1 MWVPGEAPVLRDAK
15 DLVGRALLQMKHECD
30 A

>member
-1 MWVPGEAPVLRDAK
+1 MWVPGETPVLRDAK
-15 DLVGRALLQMKHECD
+15 DLVGRALIEMKRECD